1 MDSKFIA
8 TISGYAAYKGG
19 RGFLAF
25 ILHRIT
31 GLGTLLFLTV
41 HITMTSMVYIYPPLY
56 TRLVEIFQWPL
67 IMLAEIIL
75 VFCVIYHGANGL
87 RIAYTD
93 LFKPHLLQERQ
104 STKAMVTTLII
115 AILLW
120 LPTAVVMGYNLLKY
134 GFGLFGGE

>member
-1 MDSKFIA
+1 MDSIFIS
-8 TISGYAAYKGG
+8 TLSGYASYKGG
-19 RGFLAF
+19 RGFLSF

-41 HITMTSMVYIYPPLY
+41 HITMTSMVYIYAPLY
-56 TRLVEIFQWPL
+56 IRLIEIFQWPL

-87 RIAYTD
+87 RIAYID
-93 LFKPHLLQERQ
+93 LFKPQLLQQRN
-104 STKAMVTTLII
+104 STKAMLTTLVI
-115 AILLW
+115 AIVLW
-120 LPTAVVMGYNLLKY
+120 LPAAGVMGYNMLKY